1 VRCEEFLRRYI
12 NGEPYA
18 DCLIPTNPQHL
29 IDIKAYYIYSLEDAC
44 ELADRLEL
52 ATKATKQEYMDSHDV
67 VIDRE
72 VETIMNNVLID
83 VLKHAFKKE
92 IGD

>member
-1 VRCEEFLRRYI
+1 M
-12 NGEPYA
+12 A
-18 DCLIPTNPQHL
+18 D
-29 IDIKAYYIYSLEDAC
+29 KLEA
-44 ELADRLEL
+44 

-72 VETIMNNVLID
+72 VEAIMNNVLLD